1 MSQPEASPKS
11 ILFLFFLIFRLV
23 LENKKP
29 VKPGPAE
36 LKTIWSE
43 SKEIAG
49 IFSSVVLNHF
59 LGQVQM
65 FST

>member
-1 MSQPEASPKS
+1 MTKTHKNTTLREMSQPEASPKS
-11 ILFLFFLIFRLV
+11 IFL
-23 LENKKP
+23 EDKKP

-49 IFSSVVLNHF
+49 I
-59 LGQVQM
+59 
-65 FST
+65 